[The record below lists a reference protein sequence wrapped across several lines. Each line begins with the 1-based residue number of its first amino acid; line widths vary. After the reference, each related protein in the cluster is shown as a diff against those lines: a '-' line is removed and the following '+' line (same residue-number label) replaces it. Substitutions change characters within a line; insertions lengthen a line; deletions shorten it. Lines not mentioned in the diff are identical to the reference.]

1 MQPLSQLVSRRRFL
15 VGTAA
20 AFACFGLAPQLRA
33 ETASDGFRL
42 LRAGPLRT
50 GGEAQSPASISSYD
64 GAVPGPTLRLKRG
77 EELRVRL
84 LNELAE
90 PTSVHWHGVRVP
102 NAMDGVPLL
111 TQPAVAPGASFD
123 YRFRPP
129 DAGTFWYHAFV
140 PGQLDIG
147 LHGALIVE
155 ELEPIDV
162 DRDTV
167 LVFGRSRGPGGAP
180 ILVNGSVRPDIPV
193 KSGERLRLRLINATS
208 TSGFA
213 LRFEQHSPWV
223 MAVDGQPAEPFV
235 ARDGRVALGPGNRID
250 LFIDANHD
258 GGTVTPILTG
268 FRDARP
274 VARLVYESGGV
285 PRVTPRKD
293 PPALPQN
300 PLPARIDL
308 KNSLKVELELGSAKL
323 LDPAGAPL
331 FTVRRGRAVTL
342 AIRNLTGHSYVAHLH
357 GHHFRLLDR
366 LDDGWKPYWMD
377 TLVVDEQVERI
388 AFVADNPGK
397 WLIAWRM
404 LEQPNNAAAAWF
416 AVS

>member
-1 MQPLSQLVSRRRFL
+1 MRLV
-15 VGTAA
+15 
-20 AFACFGLAPQLRA
+20 
-33 ETASDGFRL
+33 
-42 LRAGPLRT
+42 
-50 GGEAQSPASISSYD
+50 
-64 GAVPGPTLRLKRG
+64 
-77 EELRVRL
+77 
-84 LNELAE
+84 NELAE

-102 NAMDGVPLL
+102 NAMDGVPQL
-111 TQPAVAPGASFD
+111 TQLPIAPGASFD
-123 YRFRPP
+123 YRMRPP
-129 DAGTFWYHAFV
+129 DAGTFWYHAHD
-140 PGQLDIG
+140 PRQLDRS

-155 ELEPIDV
+155 EPETIDV
-162 DRDTV
+162 DQDIV
-167 LVFGRSRGPGGAP
+167 LVLGRSRDPTGAL
-180 ILVNGSVRPDIPV
+180 ILVNGSVQPDIPV

-208 TSGFA
+208 TSGFS
-213 LRFEQHSPWV
+213 LKFEGHSPWV

-235 ARDGRVALGPGNRID
+235 ARDGRIGLGPGNRVD
-250 LFIDANHD
+250 LFIDTNHD
-258 GGTVTPILTG
+258 GGTVTPVLTG
-268 FRDARP
+268 IRDAQP
-274 VARLVYESGGV
+274 IARLVYESGGAS
-285 PRVTPRKD
+285 RTTPRKD

-342 AIRNLTGHSYVAHLH
+342 AIRNLTGHSEVVHLH
-357 GHHFRLLDR
+357 GHSFRLLDR

-397 WLIAWRM
+397 WLIHSRKLAFA
-404 LEQPNNAAAAWF
+404 PPTGIATWF